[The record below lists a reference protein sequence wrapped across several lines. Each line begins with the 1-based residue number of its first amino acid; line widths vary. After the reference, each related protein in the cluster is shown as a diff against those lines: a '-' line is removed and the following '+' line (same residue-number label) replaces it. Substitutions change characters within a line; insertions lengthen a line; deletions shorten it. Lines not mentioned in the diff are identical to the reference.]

1 MKSMQKNNYC
11 SSILHHFLSERLCQ
25 GLSSILLLTASLVPV
40 LASAQDLSRHYEEVL
55 GTSLDISIYVNDQ
68 SNAEAAI
75 DAAVA
80 EIARLEQALSTY
92 REDSELMQLNLS
104 RSSDSASQALLD
116 VLASCEEWIDRSQGT
131 FSCRLGQVI
140 DFWDA
145 AEEAQQV
152 PTRNDA
158 LAVARAARIGEISI
172 DANSIRL
179 DEGIDVEPSGL
190 AKGYIIDKGME
201 VLRRELPEAA
211 AIKLDIGGDSVYW
224 GTPPGED
231 GWDVMVADPKSVSD
245 NDNFISSLSLN
256 SKAIA
261 TSGHDS
267 RTRQILMREFSH
279 IIIPQSGWPVF
290 NGIYTV
296 VIADDA
302 ITADAVATSLSVLNT
317 QDALTLVESLPGI
330 EALMIDKSGS
340 QVISSGW
347 NQYLSEELQQLNN
360 ANFNLTLDYSV
371 PSREGNGTY
380 HRPYVAI
387 WISDIDEVAIKNL
400 LLLGTEERW
409 AGTNSRWWRRA
420 GRRSTLE
427 KNNVTRPTR
436 APGEYTLTWDGRDDN
451 GNLLQPGTYLLHVE
465 ASREDGGHN
474 HRSVEFTMSEGSQS
488 FEQDRFG
495 EVGAFKVNI
504 EMSLQD

>member
-1 MKSMQKNNYC
+1 MQKNKNC
-11 SSILHHFLSERLCQ
+11 SPVLARIPCKSLS
-25 GLSSILLLTASLVPV
+25 GALSSILWLTASFVPA
-40 LASAQDLSRHYEEVL
+40 LATAQDVSRHYEEVL
-55 GTSLDISIYVNDQ
+55 GTSMDISIYIAD
-68 SNAEAAI
+68 SRGADAAI
-75 DAAVA
+75 DSAVA
-80 EIARLEQALSTY
+80 EIASLEQALSTY
-92 REDSELMQLNLS
+92 REDSELMQLNQA
-104 RSSDSASQALLD
+104 RSTDSASQALVD
-116 VLASCEEWIDRSQGT
+116 VITACEEWVNRSEGT

-152 PTRNDA
+152 PNRNDA

-172 DANSIRL
+172 AANSISL
-179 DEGIDVEPSGL
+179 GEGIEIEPSGL

-201 VLRRELPEAA
+201 VLRRELPQAS
-211 AIKLDIGGDSVYW
+211 AIKLDIGGDAVYW
-224 GTPPGED
+224 GTPPGES
-231 GWDVMVADPKSVSD
+231 GWDVKIADPETVSD

-267 RTRQILMREFSH
+267 RTRQILMRQFSH

-347 NQYLSEELQQLNN
+347 NQYLSEELQKLND
-360 ANFNLTLDYSV
+360 ANFNLTLEYSV
-371 PSREGNGTY
+371 PPREGNGTY

-474 HRSVEFTMSEGSQS
+474 HRSVEFTMSEGTQS
-488 FEQDRFG
+488 LEQERFG
-495 EVGAFKVNI
+495 EVGAFSVSI